1 MISVSI
7 VSHGHGGMVE
17 ELVEALVACPEVKQI
32 LVTRNIP
39 ERLTLVDDARV
50 LVIDNSVDKG
60 FGENHNAAFQRCD
73 QPLFCVLNPDVQFS
87 SNPFPRLLSVLDDD
101 RVAVVAPIV
110 TSPSGRVEDS
120 TRHFPTLSS
129 LVRKAIWG
137 AEGRHVAT
145 DGPTTFYPEWVA
157 GMFMLFRSVAFRRVG
172 GFDERYFLYYED
184 VDICVRIWKQG
195 MRVAACAGLRVV
207 HDARRSSRRS
217 LQHLR
222 WHLASMARYLWQHWG
237 RLPRVA

>member
-1 MISVSI
+1 

-17 ELVEALVACPEVKQI
+17 ELVEALTACPEVKQI
-32 LVTRNIP
+32 VVTRNIP

-50 LVIDNSVDKG
+50 LVIENSVDKG
-60 FGENHNAAFQRCD
+60 FGENHNAAFRCCD
-73 QPLFCVLNPDVQFS
+73 QPTFCVLNPDVQLS
-87 SNPFPRLLSVLDDD
+87 SNPFPRLLSVLADE

-110 TSPSGRVEDS
+110 ISPSGRVEDS
-120 TRHFPTLSS
+120 ARHFPTLGS
-129 LVRKAIWG
+129 LARKAVWG
-137 AEGRHVAT
+137 AEGRHVGT
-145 DGPTTFYPEWVA
+145 VGPTTFYPEWVA
-157 GMFMLFRSVAFRRVG
+157 GMFMLFRSQAFRRVG
-172 GFDERYFLYYED
+172 GFDERFFLYYED

-195 MRVAACAGLRVV
+195 MRVAACAGCTVV

-222 WHLASMARYLWQHWG
+222 WHLASMARYLMKHSG